1 MAAADSRKSEQDF
14 IVGEL
19 VENDLIEASRDFYQG
34 AIANIRDQILEL
46 PSRKHFTEIEKNTW
60 GGFVK
65 EIISCGESLF
75 KISEIIT
82 KFLSDLQNSDFDF
95 DSLEDLLKALKQDVE
110 NLFQRF
116 FGVKEALLAQQKDRK
131 DKQDS
136 DIKFPEIPPP
146 AKKPRTIKPA
156 PCAMAAAAAAAA
168 AAADDKP
175 EEISDDDDDDDVKF
189 NRLAPGERVIGGMPS
204 VPKKSPRFGE
214 K

>member
-1 MAAADSRKSEQDF
+1 MASAASRKSEQDF
-14 IVGEL
+14 IVGGL
-19 VENDLIEASRDFYQG
+19 VENDLIEASHKFYQG
-34 AIANIRDQILEL
+34 AIANITEQILDL
-46 PSRKHFTEIEKNTW
+46 PTRKHFSEIENKTW
-60 GGFVK
+60 EEFVK

-75 KISEIIT
+75 KISEIVT
-82 KFLSDLQNSDFDF
+82 KFLTDLKNSDFDF
-95 DSLEDLLKALKQDVE
+95 GPLEELIKDLKQNVE
-110 NLFQRF
+110 YLFERF
-116 FGVKEALLAQQKDRK
+116 FDVKEALLAQQKDRK

-146 AKKPRTIKPA
+146 AKKPRTEKPA
-156 PCAMAAAAAAAA
+156 PCAMAAAAKKKKQ
-168 AAADDKP
+168 DDEP

>member
-14 IVGEL
+14 IVGGL

-34 AIANIRDQILEL
+34 AIANIRDQILEI
-46 PSRKHFTEIEKNTW
+46 PSRNRFTEIEKKTW
-60 GGFVK
+60 EGFVR

-75 KISEIIT
+75 KISEIVS
-82 KFLSDLQNSDFDF
+82 KFLADLENSDFEF
-95 DSLEDLLKALKQDVE
+95 ESLEDLLTVLKQRVE
-110 NLFQRF
+110 NLFEKF

-156 PCAMAAAAAAAA
+156 PCAMAAAAKKKKQ
-168 AAADDKP
+168 DDEP

-189 NRLAPGERVIGGMPS
+189 NRLADGERVIGGMPS